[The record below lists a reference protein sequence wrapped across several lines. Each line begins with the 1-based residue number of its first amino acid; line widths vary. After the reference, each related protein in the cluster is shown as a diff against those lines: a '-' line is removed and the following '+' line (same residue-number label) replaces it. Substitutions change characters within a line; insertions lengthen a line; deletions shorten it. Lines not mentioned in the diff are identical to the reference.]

1 MNEGACVR
9 CLSRMW
15 VSVAIVAA
23 GTMVVVGGEAAR
35 AQSAGP
41 AISGAITIVESAQEK
56 GPVQRATKDLQS
68 DFKRVFGQTPKLVSD
83 IKDAGPVTILIAERE
98 NVPAGVECATTSD
111 TEAFAFSVTGAGA
124 GPTHQ
129 RVVCLTGADVR
140 GTIYA
145 IYEFSQTVLGVDP
158 MYLWTDKQ
166 PVKRVSIT
174 LRKDFAKTY
183 PSPVFKYRG
192 FFPNDEDL
200 LTGWVVPPRGEQAG
214 IALSVWDQV
223 FETILRLKGNMVV
236 PGTWTFPDD
245 APVHAATERGLIVN
259 QHHAIPLGMNVARW
273 PRDVPYNFSTHPEI
287 LERAWTNAVAEY
299 KPDEEILWS
308 VGLRGLSD
316 SSYASLDPSV
326 QNNDPLLGQRISDAI
341 AEQMKIVRAKYQ
353 NAQFVTDLWQEG
365 ARLMREG
372 YLKIPPEVTLVW
384 ADTGY
389 GDMQDG
395 GKVGAGQGAYF
406 HTAMMNGQANQ
417 LSEMVPV
424 GVIQAELGRYIK
436 AGATTYVLVNTS
448 DLRPVTMTTR
458 ALMEVAW
465 GGVPAEDDADG
476 AYYKKWATEEFGA
489 KSASAL
495 ESVYKDYFAAPSL
508 RRAFGPPRMTS
519 AGNAPPPPPMAD
531 RFTRWD
537 GDQHYHSEA
546 RRLILDDLSVHQ
558 VVGIPSQSPKW
569 TQPRVA
575 LSGDAAM
582 QQRSLDNDIKDG
594 EDAAP
599 RWDKVWNEA
608 VAAESLVDPGRRQY
622 YQAEVLTMI
631 TINRESNR
639 MLLELAKSMKDANA
653 GDKAKAETEAAAS
666 LAALD
671 AVQKSMALGEYGK
684 WKNWYRGDWL
694 TGVYRTHELVGDY
707 LNHLK
712 DPMAKLPAPASW
724 SGWEAY
730 FHIMA
735 YEDDRSVDVH

>member
-23 GTMVVVGGEAAR
+23 GTMVVVGGEAAS

>member
-23 GTMVVVGGEAAR
+23 GTMVVVGGEAAS

-41 AISGAITIVESAQEK
+41 AISGAVTIVESAQEK

>member
-41 AISGAITIVESAQEK
+41 AISGAVTIVESAQEK

-200 LTGWVVPPRGEQAG
+200 LTGWVVPPKGEQAG

-694 TGVYRTHELVGDY
+694 TGVYRTQQVLEDY
-707 LNHLK
+707 AGFLK
-712 DPMAKLPAPASW
+712 DPESHLPPPIVW
-724 SGWEAY
+724 NGWEAY
-730 FHIMA
+730 YHIMQ
-735 YEDDRSVDVH
+735 YEGDRSADVK